1 MEEEEV
7 DTKLHHSTS
16 PAFFSF
22 LLLCQSKERK
32 EGLDFFV
39 HFKNVQE
46 NSCQKK
52 VALEEESVQVLWQLL
67 SFSDETL
74 SSQVFLR
81 DSVCFS

>member
-1 MEEEEV
+1 MIQNCI
-7 DTKLHHSTS
+7 TLL
-16 PAFFSF
+16 PLLFFSF
-22 LLLCQSKERK
+22 LLLCQSKEGK

-74 SSQVFLR
+74 SSQVFFCDR
-81 DSVCFS
+81 QSVCFS